1 MCRRRMVDF
10 GNNKT
15 AAASSETISQ
25 AVATGGY
32 VTGTDLGRPARPW
45 PCVLFEADTRVQP
58 MR

>member
-1 MCRRRMVDF
+1 MVDF

-15 AAASSETISQ
+15 AAASSEMISQ

-32 VTGTDLGRPARPW
+32 VTGTDLGRARPRRGD
-45 PCVLFEADTRVQP
+45 LFEADTRVQP

>member
-1 MCRRRMVDF
+1 MVDL

-32 VTGTDLGRPARPW
+32 VTGTDLGRPARPRR
-45 PCVLFEADTRVQP
+45 CVLFEADTRVQA